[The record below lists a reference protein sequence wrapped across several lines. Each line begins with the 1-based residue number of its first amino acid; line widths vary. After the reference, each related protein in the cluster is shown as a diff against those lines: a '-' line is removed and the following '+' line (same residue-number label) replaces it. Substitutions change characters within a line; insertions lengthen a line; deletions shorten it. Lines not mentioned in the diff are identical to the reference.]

1 LLANK
6 ATPSRRN
13 EERAMKLLHIDSSI
27 LGQNSA
33 SRELGAAWVANWQRE
48 NPQTQVRH
56 VDLTRQPLA
65 HLSAEIFAARAEPNA
80 PRAVELQHDIDADQ
94 SALADFLAADVIVI
108 GAPMYNFSIPSQL
121 KAWIDR
127 IVVRGSTFRYTPN
140 GPEGLAHGKK
150 AVIVI
155 SRGGIYSEGPAAAM
169 DFQETYLRSVL
180 GFVGITD
187 IEVIRAEGLARGA
200 EQRNEVMRS
209 AHRAIAGEL
218 LEAA

>member
-1 LLANK
+1 
-6 ATPSRRN
+6 
-13 EERAMKLLHIDSSI
+13 MKLLHIDSSI

-33 SRELGAAWVANWQRE
+33 SRELGAAWVANWLRE
-48 NPQTQVRH
+48 NPQAQVRH
-56 VDLTRQPLA
+56 VDLTQQPLA
-65 HLSAEIFAARAEPNA
+65 HLSAEIFAARAQPNA
-80 PRAVELQHDIDADQ
+80 PHAVELQHDIDADQ
-94 SALADFLAADVIVI
+94 SALADFLAADVVVI

-140 GPEGLAHGKK
+140 GPEGLAQGKK

-155 SRGGIYSEGPAAAM
+155 SRGGIYSEGPAAVM

-200 EQRNEVMRS
+200 EQREEVMRS